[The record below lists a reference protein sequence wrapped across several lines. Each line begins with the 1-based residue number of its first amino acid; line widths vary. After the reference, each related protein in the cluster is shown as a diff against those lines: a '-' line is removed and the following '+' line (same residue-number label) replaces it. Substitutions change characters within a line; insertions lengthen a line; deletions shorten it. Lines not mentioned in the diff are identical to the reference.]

1 MRALLCL
8 AYTLTYFICT
18 LSAFVTLWL
27 LLHTG
32 IAEGH
37 IPTTAVEATWLIF
50 LVVYSLLGITGKL
63 PEVLPRIHLPGG
75 DHCFAAFTKLC
86 HAKTI
91 VALI

>member
-1 MRALLCL
+1 MFQWFLGIQQIQGVAHRVILLCL

-50 LVVYSLLGITGKL
+50 LAVYSLLGITGKL

-75 DHCFAAFTKLC
+75 DH
-86 HAKTI
+86 
-91 VALI
+91 